1 MDGCLQVSIW
11 VSRKEALLH
20 LWETRVESDVHHEH
34 VGQARNRVS
43 QGCHMGGR
51 ARNQN
56 SWRIKP

>member
-1 MDGCLQVSIW
+1 M
-11 VSRKEALLH
+11 
-20 LWETRVESDVHHEH
+20 ESDVHHEH